1 MPKAVILGCAGLELT
16 PEEKTFFSAEDPF
29 GFILFGRNCENPE
42 QVGSLVRD
50 LRGTVARADAPVLID
65 QEGGRV
71 QRLKPP
77 HWRQAPPAARFG
89 ELYSRDPAAGL
100 EAVRLNSTLIGLELA
115 DLGINVDCLPCLDV
129 VSADGHAIIGDRA
142 FGSDPRLV
150 SALGKAACDGILA
163 AGVLP
168 VLKHVPGHGRAR
180 VDSHL
185 ELPTVEAAG
194 KDLADVDFAPF
205 RVLSDMPLAMTA
217 HVVYTAFDPEAPA
230 TLSKR
235 VVGEVIRG
243 QIGFKGILMSDDIS
257 MKALSGEIGTRAVQ
271 AFGAGCDIVLHCNGD
286 MGEMKAVTA
295 ATADLDCSIVER
307 WERAGALAGERRQ
320 EHDPAILARR
330 LEALLAPHRWGT

>member
-16 PEEKTFFSAEDPF
+16 SEEKTFFSAEDPF

-42 QVGSLVRD
+42 QVGSLVTD
-50 LRGTVARADAPVLID
+50 LRDAVARADAPVLID

-100 EAVRLNSTLIGLELA
+100 EAVQINSTLIGLELA
-115 DLGINVDCLPCLDV
+115 ELGISVDCLPCLDV
-129 VSADGHAIIGDRA
+129 VTADGHNIIGDRA
-142 FGSDPRLV
+142 FGSDPCLV

-243 QIGFKGILMSDDIS
+243 QIGFEGILMSDDIS
-257 MKALSGEIGTRAVQ
+257 MKALSGEIGARTAQ
-271 AFGAGCDIVLHCNGD
+271 AFDAGCDIVLHCNGD
-286 MGEMKAVTA
+286 MEEMKAAAA

-320 EHDPAILARR
+320 THDPAILARR
-330 LEALLAPHRWGT
+330 LEALLAPHQWGA